1 MTDPSAGRQARFK
14 SLFILPA
21 VGLSVIILMAG
32 LVMAFLDYRERV
44 AWLGAA
50 LAALPLPLTVGRLM
64 WLQVARTSDTLP
76 ILLFVSATGV
86 MAAGWEMFME
96 GTAGWWPMSA
106 ALLSGAM
113 FALYTFWYS
122 TFGRYDSP
130 ALSVGNRLPEFEL
143 PDYDGKLFRSA
154 ELIGNPAVVLFYRG
168 NWCPLCMA
176 QISEI
181 ADRYKEFAD
190 LGINVVLISPQPED
204 KSRTLA
210 ERYDVPFRFLVD
222 SDNKL
227 AGQLSIAQPGG
238 VPAGIARDYATDTVL
253 PTLVVTGPS
262 GTIVYSDQTDNYR
275 VRPEPD
281 VFLAILRRTGA
292 LAQ

>member
-1 MTDPSAGRQARFK
+1 MTDQSAGRQARFK

-21 VGLSVIILMAG
+21 VGLSVIILMGG
-32 LVMAFLDYRERV
+32 LAMAFLDYRERV

-86 MAAGWEMFME
+86 MAAGWEMFIE

-130 ALSVGNRLPEFEL
+130 VLSVGNRLPEFEL
-143 PDYDGKLFRSA
+143 PDYDGKLIRSA

-181 ADRYKEFAD
+181 ADRYREFAD

-238 VPAGIARDYATDTVL
+238 VPAGIALDYPTDTVL

-292 LAQ
+292 LTQ